1 MAKFVE
7 EEEVA
12 DELVGIVPTKAPAV
26 QAAVAVAA
34 AAPKQAVVEAVG
46 EEVDT
51 PVPVKGDVEDV
62 EFGDEELMKETGLRK
77 LLPPKGTTDKV
88 RASIIGDTIGLPILA
103 NVKPKKGYSHWI
115 KGKGTFACHSVRDK
129 HGNIIEEAVC
139 CTDGKEPAELSV
151 ACLAVHYTNVPKDG
165 KYVIIPAKDG
175 KPAHYKD
182 PVAFDIKWVK
192 LSRQG
197 FQTLSGLPPEELARS
212 WSQEN
217 PNVYDIDFTFAWKN
231 ADSGGGYN
239 YAYAGKA
246 RWRSD
251 PKVQEAVLEA
261 IKPYLDGKRLR
272 SKLGKQVTLLELKA
286 ALSGASGETSEE
298 AELGNIE
305 AL

>member
-7 EEEVA
+7 DVVA
-12 DELVGIVPTKAPAV
+12 DELAGIQPTKPA
-26 QAAVAVAA
+26 ATATA
-34 AAPKQAVVEAVG
+34 AAPAKVATAAIGEAVG

-51 PVPVKGDVEDV
+51 PSTAPVKGDVEDV

-88 RASIIGDTIGLPILA
+88 RASIIGDALGNPILV

-129 HGNIIEEAVC
+129 HGNIVEEAIC
-139 CTDGKEPAELSV
+139 CTDCKEPAELSV

-165 KYVIIPAKDG
+165 KYVIVKGEDG
-175 KPAHYKD
+175 KARYKD

-212 WSQEN
+212 WSNEN
-217 PNVYDIDFTFAWKN
+217 PTVYDIDFTFAWKN
-231 ADSGGGYN
+231 AESGGGYN

-251 PKVQEAVLEA
+251 PKVQAEVFEA
-261 IKPYLDGKRLR
+261 IKPYLDGKRLKA
-272 SKLGKQVTLLELKA
+272 KLGKQTTLLELKA
-286 ALSGASGETSEE
+286 ALSGASGDTTEE
-298 AELGNIE
+298 AELGNIDN
-305 AL
+305 L

>member
-7 EEEVA
+7 EVVA
-12 DELVGIVPTKAPAV
+12 DELEGIVPTKQPAAAATAAAPAKT
-26 QAAVAVAA
+26 AVAVAEE
-34 AAPKQAVVEAVG
+34 VGG

-51 PVPVKGDVEDV
+51 PAPVKGDVEDV

-88 RASIIGDTIGLPILA
+88 RASIIGDVIGMPILA
-103 NVKPKKGYSHWI
+103 AVKPKKGYSHWI

-129 HGNIIEEAVC
+129 HGNITEEALC
-139 CTDGKEPAELSV
+139 CTDCSEPAELSI

-165 KYVIIPAKDG
+165 KYVIIPASEG
-175 KPAHYKD
+175 KPARYKE
-182 PVAFDIKWVK
+182 PVSFDIKWVK

-197 FQTLSGLPPEELARS
+197 FQTLSGLPPEELTRS

-217 PNVYDIDFTFAWKN
+217 PTVYDIDFTFAWKN
-231 ADSGGGYN
+231 AESGGGYN

-251 PKVQEAVLEA
+251 PKVTAEVLEA

-272 SKLGKQVTLLELKA
+272 AKLGKQATLLELKA
-286 ALSGASGETSEE
+286 ALSGATGATSEE
-298 AELGNIE
+298 AELGNID